1 MTQFLEGPSPHFI
14 KEGSNYVSYDLL
26 IFDPGPL
33 CTQKKTK

>member
-26 IFDPGPL
+26 IFDTGPL

>member
-26 IFDPGPL
+26 IFDPGLL
-33 CTQKKTK
+33 CTQKMPK